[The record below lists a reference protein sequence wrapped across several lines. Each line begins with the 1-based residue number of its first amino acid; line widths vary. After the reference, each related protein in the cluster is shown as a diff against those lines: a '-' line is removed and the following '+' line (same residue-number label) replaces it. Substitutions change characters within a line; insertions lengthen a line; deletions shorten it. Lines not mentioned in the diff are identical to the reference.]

1 MPRDPDVNGQPRSPS
16 RATITVVNNR
26 DEDLVAELREV
37 REFRRIQIAAELGDS
52 QGDTGPDQ
60 LRRLLRESGPG
71 TSDLRCTALMS
82 LAKRCRD
89 EAHDDYA
96 VAFRSKD
103 AGTRDYAMLALSAY
117 GRDGLW
123 DEVAERLVKTLKSRK
138 RRGSTQPSEVVVPI
152 IYLVRHAA
160 NEPGRLAR
168 LAASLRQHWAGLEPA
183 SGGHDNEQWI
193 KDYWPEASPG
203 GPPVNTLR
211 PPNVS
216 AMERYVRTDP
226 LFEPL

>member
-1 MPRDPDVNGQPRSPS
+1 M
-16 RATITVVNNR
+16 TNR
-26 DEDLVAELREV
+26 DEDLIAELHEV
-37 REFRRIQIAAELGDS
+37 RGFRRIEIAAELGDS

-71 TSDLRCTALMS
+71 TSDLRCAALLA

-96 VAFRSKD
+96 VACHSKD

-123 DEVAERLVKTLKSRK
+123 DQVAERLVETLKNRK
-138 RRGSTQPSEVVVPI
+138 RRGSEPPSEVVVQI
-152 IYLVRHAA
+152 VYLVRHAA
-160 NEPGRLAR
+160 NESGRLAR

-183 SGGHDNEQWI
+183 GGGHDNEQWI
-193 KDYWPEASPG
+193 KDYWPEASPD
-203 GPPVNTLR
+203 GPPVNTLES
-211 PPNVS
+211 PNVS
-216 AMERYVRTDP
+216 AMERYVRTNT
-226 LFEPL
+226 LFDRL

>member
-1 MPRDPDVNGQPRSPS
+1 V
-16 RATITVVNNR
+16 ANR
-26 DEDLVAELREV
+26 DEDLIAELHEV
-37 REFRRIQIAAELGDS
+37 RGFRRIEIAAELGKS

-60 LRRLLRESGPG
+60 LRRMLQESGPG
-71 TSDLRCTALMS
+71 TSDLRCTALLA

-96 VAFRSKD
+96 AAFHSKD

-123 DEVAERLVKTLKSRK
+123 DEVAQRLVKTLKNRN
-138 RRGSTQPSEVVVPI
+138 RRGAEQPSEVVVKI
-152 IYLVRHAA
+152 VYLVRHAA
-160 NEPGRLAR
+160 NESGRLAR

-183 SGGHDNEQWI
+183 GGGHDNEQWI
-193 KDYWPEASPG
+193 KNYWPEASPD
-203 GPPVNTLR
+203 GPPVNALG

-216 AMERYVRTDP
+216 AMESYVRTGP
-226 LFEPL
+226 LFGPL